1 MSLAPG
7 RHSGLLVPLFSM
19 PSRASWGIGEIGDI
33 PIAASWLRAAG
44 QDLLQL
50 LPINE
55 MAVGQRSPY
64 SALTAMAIDPIF
76 ISVHAV
82 DEFRSI
88 GGEAAMDAAWRE
100 RLDAA
105 RRSPA
110 IDHALVREVKQ
121 PALRAA
127 FDEFVSR
134 HEQPGSPRAGALQGL
149 VHGPVVVAR
158 RLRAVPRAARPAGRP
173 RVDGVARA
181 AARPRCRT
189 PSRTRASSCRTRSS
203 TACGCSGSPTRSGT
217 TRRRRRVPCR

>member
-110 IDHALVREVKQ
+110 IDHALVREREAAGAARRLRRVRQ
-121 PALRAA
+121 PSRAA
-127 FDEFVSR
+127 GLATSGV
-134 HEQPGSPRAGALQGL
+134 LQGM

-158 RLRAVPRAARPAGRP
+158 
-173 RVDGVARA
+173 
-181 AARPRCRT
+181 
-189 PSRTRASSCRTRSS
+189 
-203 TACGCSGSPTRSGT
+203 
-217 TRRRRRVPCR
+217 